1 MEITNKNDFIDVYVL
16 GTLNEIKNTV
26 KQNIKLKSE
35 LEKQT
40 DEKMKLVLKDLIN
53 SNFKNLQI
61 NTQGNLI
68 YTLLPI
74 VDERENKKVRT
85 SLVLYYTALYYD
97 NVDLLQQMLD
107 ANVKFEKNY
116 LLRLQ
121 YLDKSISSKF
131 DTKDYI
137 EKIKRFGEIFVNF
150 DKSIKNLSDEEKE
163 KYSQKFSSLFKLKYR
178 EMCKRQK
185 EYKGYSEYMLENLF
199 VKGNLDTF
207 EYNTYKY
214 ADNKQLE
221 LINFCNGHQYNE
233 ATTTKLNYL
242 IQNTNFSNRLEDFD
256 LMTSIYSDYELA
268 KLDYDASCF
277 LSYYS
282 ETPKMLQKAIEFI
295 ELKPEMAFYVKHYV
309 SKEKFMKTSNYV
321 LIETMNQVS
330 KHYLMCNEHN
340 VELLSRIMVP
350 KVTLKRIF
358 GAYKQNNAQEQSD
371 PSLTKKL
378 KPPRNTENK

>member
-16 GTLNEIKNTV
+16 GTLKEIKNKV

-233 ATTTKLNYL
+233 ATTAKLNYL

>member
-40 DEKMKLVLKDLIN
+40 DEKIKLVLKDLIN

-185 EYKGYSEYMLENLF
+185 EYKGYSEYMLENL
-199 VKGNLDTF
+199 
-207 EYNTYKY
+207 
-214 ADNKQLE
+214 
-221 LINFCNGHQYNE
+221 
-233 ATTTKLNYL
+233 
-242 IQNTNFSNRLEDFD
+242 
-256 LMTSIYSDYELA
+256 
-268 KLDYDASCF
+268 
-277 LSYYS
+277 
-282 ETPKMLQKAIEFI
+282 
-295 ELKPEMAFYVKHYV
+295 
-309 SKEKFMKTSNYV
+309 
-321 LIETMNQVS
+321 
-330 KHYLMCNEHN
+330 
-340 VELLSRIMVP
+340 
-350 KVTLKRIF
+350 
-358 GAYKQNNAQEQSD
+358 
-371 PSLTKKL
+371 
-378 KPPRNTENK
+378 

>member
-163 KYSQKFSSLFKLKYR
+163 K
-178 EMCKRQK
+178 
-185 EYKGYSEYMLENLF
+185 
-199 VKGNLDTF
+199 
-207 EYNTYKY
+207 
-214 ADNKQLE
+214 
-221 LINFCNGHQYNE
+221 
-233 ATTTKLNYL
+233 
-242 IQNTNFSNRLEDFD
+242 
-256 LMTSIYSDYELA
+256 
-268 KLDYDASCF
+268 
-277 LSYYS
+277 
-282 ETPKMLQKAIEFI
+282 
-295 ELKPEMAFYVKHYV
+295 
-309 SKEKFMKTSNYV
+309 
-321 LIETMNQVS
+321 
-330 KHYLMCNEHN
+330 
-340 VELLSRIMVP
+340 
-350 KVTLKRIF
+350 
-358 GAYKQNNAQEQSD
+358 
-371 PSLTKKL
+371 
-378 KPPRNTENK
+378 

>member
-150 DKSIKNLSDEEKE
+150 DKSIKNLSDEEKK

-221 LINFCNGHQYNE
+221 LINFCNGHQYNK
-233 ATTTKLNYL
+233 ATTAKLNYL

-358 GAYKQNNAQEQSD
+358 GAYKQNNAKEQSD